1 MHSRGSTPL
10 RVDLTKGRIR
20 LEISLLPH
28 CTNAFPRLMI
38 HPTALDAACCVAA
51 NELNATLSSSVVGPM
66 DGLLNGI
73 RRALELYL

>member
-1 MHSRGSTPL
+1 MHSRGSTPW
-10 RVDLTKGRIR
+10 RVDRRKSPVGDIN
-20 LEISLLPH
+20 LPH
-28 CTNAFPRLMI
+28 CTNAFPKLMI

-51 NELNATLSSSVVGPM
+51 NELNATLSSSVVGPV